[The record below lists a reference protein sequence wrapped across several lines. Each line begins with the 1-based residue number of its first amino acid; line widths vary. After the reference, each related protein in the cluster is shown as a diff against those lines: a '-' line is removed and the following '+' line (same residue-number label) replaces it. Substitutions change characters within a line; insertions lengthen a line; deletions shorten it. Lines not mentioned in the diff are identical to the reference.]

1 MPETETIDTSFRIKY
16 IPHKTRSENN
26 LSSFLFLV
34 VLFTGYLIYKALEI
48 HSYRWALLI
57 FVMSASLSLLYCY
70 REYYLNPLPFI
81 NEIRITNH
89 QVIITGYNYDT
100 VWEKHLNIPETQ
112 LKIVGAGRARS
123 TNIDYHLVF
132 TSNEKLFRINN
143 NQKWNYF
150 DIHEMFTLF
159 YKIKNEIPR
168 LEDRLMIDYIEKKAH
183 GISSFDMIY
192 RHKKIE
198 R

>member
-1 MPETETIDTSFRIKY
+1 MPETETIDTSFQIKY
-16 IPHKTRSENN
+16 IPHKTRAEDN
-26 LSSFLFLV
+26 LLIILFLV
-34 VLFTGYLIYKALEI
+34 VLFTGFLIYKALEI

-57 FVMSASLSLLYCY
+57 FALSASLSLLYVY
-70 REYYLNPLPFI
+70 REYYHNPLPFI
-81 NEIRITNH
+81 NKIRIKND

-100 VWEKHLNIPETQ
+100 AWEEHLNISETQ
-112 LKIVGAGRARS
+112 LQIFGAGGGRS
-123 TNIDYHLVF
+123 ANIDYYLVF
-132 TSNEKLFRINN
+132 ASNKKSFRIND

-150 DIHEMFTLF
+150 DIHEIFTLF

-183 GISSFDMIY
+183 GISTFDMIY
-192 RHKKIE
+192 RHKEIK